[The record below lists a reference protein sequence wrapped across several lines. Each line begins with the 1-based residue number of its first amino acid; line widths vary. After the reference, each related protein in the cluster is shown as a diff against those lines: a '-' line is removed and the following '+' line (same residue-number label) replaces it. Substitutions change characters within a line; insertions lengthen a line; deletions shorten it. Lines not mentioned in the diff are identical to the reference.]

1 MTRWKH
7 ALAWAG
13 FGLAAVAV
21 AVDRPVI
28 TWAAISL
35 LGLAFVLRLAAS
47 IRARRSGSARD
58 SLSAKRDQ

>member
-1 MTRWKH
+1 MTRWKQ
-7 ALAWAG
+7 AFAWAG

-35 LGLAFVLRLAAS
+35 LGLAFVLRLAAG
-47 IRARRSGSARD
+47 IRARRSESTRD
-58 SLSAKRDQ
+58 SLSVKRDE